1 MTIQKTPIIWQA
13 SWLLKNGT
21 SILKMVWVLHQ
32 TSNRVTEIP
41 QPKEIVCDKRQEM
54 FFSNCD
60 FIVYY
65 RRRRRERFLYLLVTY
80 PFPWCFPILG
90 VPLLTKKKRVTK
102 RTWLYMSFICASE
115 IILLTWFPREGTTWW
130 TIHWASTTPIF
141 SWAGCLN
148 RPI

>member
-90 VPLLTKKKRVTK
+90 VPLLTKKKG
-102 RTWLYMSFICASE
+102 WLKEHGCTCHSYVQVKLFCLPDSREKEPLDEQSTE
-115 IILLTWFPREGTTWW
+115 HQQLLSSHGP
-130 TIHWASTTPIF
+130 AV
-141 SWAGCLN
+141 
-148 RPI
+148 